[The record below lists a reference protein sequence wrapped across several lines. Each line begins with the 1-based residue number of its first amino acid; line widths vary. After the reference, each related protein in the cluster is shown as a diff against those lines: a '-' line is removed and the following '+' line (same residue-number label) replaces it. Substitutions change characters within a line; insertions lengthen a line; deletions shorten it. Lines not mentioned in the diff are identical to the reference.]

1 MDKDTNVNSD
11 GLNKEQMRLL
21 LSNSINLTI
30 KRQQKEKDAEQA
42 RLLQEQMDLK
52 EIQFNSLSEEL
63 EA

>member
-1 MDKDTNVNSD
+1 MDKDTVANSD
-11 GLNKEQMRLL
+11 GLNKEQMQLL

-30 KRQQKEKDAEQA
+30 KRQKKEKDAEQA